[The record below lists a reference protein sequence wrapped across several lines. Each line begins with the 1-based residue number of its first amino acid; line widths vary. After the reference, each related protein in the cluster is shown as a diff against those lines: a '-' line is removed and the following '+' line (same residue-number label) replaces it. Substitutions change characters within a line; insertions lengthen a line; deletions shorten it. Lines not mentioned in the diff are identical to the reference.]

1 MAAGS
6 VCTSSDFDENIMI
19 TAWDAKEINR
29 YKTSEMI
36 YYDGER
42 IRWCADYES
51 LKKCIE
57 YAFAQRGKWSSPGGN
72 SIVHMVS

>member
-1 MAAGS
+1 MVAGS
-6 VCTSSDFDENIMI
+6 VCMSSDPDENIM
-19 TAWDAKEINR
+19 TTVWDVKEIYR
-29 YKTSEMI
+29 YKTSEII

-42 IRWCADYES
+42 IRWSADHES

-72 SIVHMVS
+72 